1 MNEQGKYSDTLFPIE
16 EIQNSLIDHVPSL
29 DLNKV
34 SSAYE
39 MCEETCSKH
48 SMPDGS
54 SFFFH
59 TTRVAKILIKE
70 LGIRDAAIISA
81 SLLHN
86 VAKISKDLDTRIID
100 YNFGA
105 YVAYLVDMMNEEF
118 FFLAKFPYDLDILVR
133 GNAKVPKDDYLILM
147 CSEQLDFLRTI
158 DYDITGKHFDYIE
171 DIVKYIFPIIEDS
184 KNPKIQYLY
193 KELVSEKN
201 KILC

>member
-1 MNEQGKYSDTLFPIE
+1 MTNNEQYCDKAFTIE
-16 EIQNSLIDHVPSL
+16 ELQNSLIDHVPSL
-29 DLNKV
+29 ELNKV

-39 MCEETCSKH
+39 MSEETCTKH
-48 SMPDGS
+48 SMPNGS
-54 SFFFH
+54 SFFYH
-59 TTRVAKILIKE
+59 TTRVARILVKE
-70 LGIRDAAIISA
+70 LEILDSSIICA

-86 VAKISKDLDTRIID
+86 AAKLSKDLDTHIID

-105 YVAYLVDMMNEEF
+105 YVAYLVDIMNEEF

-184 KNPKIQYLY
+184 PNLKIQYLY
-193 KELVSEKN
+193 KELVGEKN
-201 KILC
+201 KILS